1 MVNELLKSASE
12 HGQKSR
18 LIEEINKLKI
28 DDPDKSEDS
37 LYSLAYQIV
46 MKT

>member
-1 MVNELLKSASE
+1 MVNQLLKSASE
-12 HGQKSR
+12 HGQESK
-18 LIEEINKLKI
+18 LIKEVNKLKI
-28 DDPDKSEDS
+28 NNPDKSNDT

>member
-1 MVNELLKSASE
+1 MVEQLLKSASE
-12 HGQKSR
+12 HGQKSK
-18 LIEEINKLKI
+18 LIKEVNKLKI
-28 DDPDKSEDS
+28 NNPDKSNDT

>member
-1 MVNELLKSASE
+1 VVNQLLKSASE
-12 HGQKSR
+12 HGQQSK
-18 LIEEINKLKI
+18 LIDEVNKLKI
-28 DDPDKSEDS
+28 NNPDKSNDT